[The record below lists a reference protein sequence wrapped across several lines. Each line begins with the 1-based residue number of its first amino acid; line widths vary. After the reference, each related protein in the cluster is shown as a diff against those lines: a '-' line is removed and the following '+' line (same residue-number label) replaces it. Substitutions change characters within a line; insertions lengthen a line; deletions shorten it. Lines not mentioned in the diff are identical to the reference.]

1 MRVLQVLDPPD
12 GTTRYVDQIVHGLPA
27 DITLGWFT
35 WRRALTESY
44 DVLHVHWPERLTR
57 GRSRWKRPL
66 IRVAFCVLLLRLRLS
81 RTAIVRTEHNVG
93 PHEAGDPF
101 ERALL
106 RWLDRWTTLAIQL
119 NPTTPTRTGR
129 RNVMIPHG
137 HYRDRFAAYPRRP
150 VTPGRILYFG
160 LIRPY
165 KGVDRLLEC
174 LAEAPDPDL
183 SLRIVGRPQSAYW
196 RDLVAAAAEADPR
209 ISARLEFVDDATLV
223 AEVSAAALV
232 VLPYLE
238 LHNSGTLLVALSLDR
253 PVLVPRTPSTQALA
267 AEVGSEW
274 VSLYDGVL
282 TAEAITAALR
292 RATRQSPSTPPNLAD
307 RDWDLIGARHAR
319 AYRAATEAAT
329 GAARNHPLSALRG
342 THTPR

>member
-1 MRVLQVLDPPD
+1 VRVLEVLDPPD
-12 GTTRYVDQIVHGLPA
+12 GTTRYVDQIVHDLPA
-27 DITLGWFT
+27 DITLSWFT

-57 GRSRWKRPL
+57 GRSRWKRPVYRL
-66 IRVAFCVLLLRLRLS
+66 AFCALLLRLRLS
-81 RTAIVRTEHNVG
+81 RIAIVRTEHNVG
-93 PHEAGDPF
+93 PHEAGDPI

-119 NPTTPTRTGR
+119 NPTTPTSPGR
-129 RNVMIPHG
+129 VNVMIPHG
-137 HYRDRFAAYPRRP
+137 HYRDRFARYERP
-150 VTPGRILYFG
+150 AVTPGRILYFG

-174 LAEAPDPDL
+174 LAEAMDQAL

-196 RDLVAAAAEADPR
+196 RELVLSAAEADPR

-223 AEVSAAALV
+223 AEVSRAALV

-238 LHNSGTLLVALSLDR
+238 LHNSGTLLVALSLGR

-267 AEVGSEW
+267 TEVGPAW

-282 TAEAITAALR
+282 APEALVAALE
-292 RATRQSPSTPPNLAD
+292 RAGAHRPATLPDLTD
-307 RDWDLIGARHAR
+307 RDWDLIGTRHAQ
-319 AYRAATEAAT
+319 AYRAAVDAAK
-329 GAARNHPLSALRG
+329 NHPLSGLRD